1 MFEEY
6 KHSILG
12 RTSQAIQMVLIE
24 NERDETQQRR
34 RWVLECNILQF
45 QDIRMSG
52 SVTPEKSPRASLISL
67 FKRGLGKK
75 HDFLK
80 RRMYL

>member
-12 RTSQAIQMVLIE
+12 RTSQPIQIVPIE
-24 NERDETQQRR
+24 NKRDETQQRL
-34 RWVLECNILQF
+34 RWLLECNILQF

-52 SVTPEKSPRASLISL
+52 SFTPEKSPRASLISL
-67 FKRGLGKK
+67 FKRELGKN

-80 RRMYL
+80 LRMYL